1 MADIGRSIILTMAPL
16 EERGYEEF
24 LTKVG
29 FHREEDQFHRQ
40 DKELIKAWLTYED
53 RRKDLWRKMETK
65 FTQYLDYINTGRR
78 LRIGERTMDQEIL
91 QWLPHLS
98 YCAKTKKVPLPR
110 FLKVNACRVYEAL
123 VRHGTENLL
132 VVYDHVW
139 EKFNM
144 HMHDFCKALE

>member
-16 EERGYEEF
+16 GERGYEEF

-91 QWLPHLS
+91 Q
-98 YCAKTKKVPLPR
+98 
-110 FLKVNACRVYEAL
+110 
-123 VRHGTENLL
+123 
-132 VVYDHVW
+132 
-139 EKFNM
+139 
-144 HMHDFCKALE
+144 